1 VRAVVDGVRDGLYR
15 FGERYRSW
23 YVPSHSRSSTSTPK
37 TTCRLRENFAL
48 RAVGDDAAARDE
60 DYPVDLRDDVREI
73 VRH

>member
-1 VRAVVDGVRDGLYR
+1 MDFIDSENDTGRGTFRRILEARRRRRRA
-15 FGERYRSW
+15 
-23 YVPSHSRSSTSTPK
+23 
-37 TTCRLRENFAL
+37 TCRLRENFAL